1 MLAVLAKSATVGMYS
16 NIEGAAL
23 ITMHI
28 KEFWNQLSPETQQ
41 WLIDNPGSM
50 IIPRTQTAIL
60 NTETGED
67 SPVDGHGGTLLTE
80 EDRDFIRAQARRIE
94 PK

>member
-1 MLAVLAKSATVGMYS
+1 
-16 NIEGAAL
+16 
-23 ITMHI
+23 
-28 KEFWNQLSPETQQ
+28 
-41 WLIDNPGSM
+41 M

-60 NTETGED
+60 NNETGED